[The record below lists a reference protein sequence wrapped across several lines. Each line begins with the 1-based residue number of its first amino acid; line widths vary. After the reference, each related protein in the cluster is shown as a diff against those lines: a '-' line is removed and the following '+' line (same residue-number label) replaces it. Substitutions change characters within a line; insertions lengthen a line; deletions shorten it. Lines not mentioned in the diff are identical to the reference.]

1 MTIIGTIIL
10 TKLSLTNILVDVDAF
25 NGVPLA

>member
-1 MTIIGTIIL
+1 MNIIGTIIL
-10 TKLSLTNILVDVDAF
+10 TKFSLTNILVDVDTF